1 MQDKDFIKSEKVP
14 MSKEEIRYITMGYL
28 EIYDKKKFL
37 DIGSGTG
44 SITIESLM
52 QNKNIKVTAIESDER
67 AYSTTLMNI
76 ESFEQRYGN
85 IKNRVKLIKGKA
97 PINLKE
103 KYDSIFIG
111 GTKGSVKEI
120 INWSSE
126 NLEENGTLVLNF
138 ISLENFYEAID
149 VIKQNDTL
157 SQEDI
162 AQIGV
167 SKVQS
172 IGRYTYFK
180 PNNPVFIIKAKKITK
195 EN

>member
-28 EIYDKKKFL
+28 DIYNKKNFL

-52 QNKNIKVTAIESDER
+52 QNKELKVTAIESDER

-85 IKNRVKLIKGKA
+85 IKNRVKLIKAKA
-97 PINLKE
+97 PLNLKE
-103 KYDSIFIG
+103 KYDAIFIG
-111 GTKGSVKEI
+111 GTKGSIKEI
-120 INWSSE
+120 IDWSIE

-138 ISLENFYEAID
+138 ISLENFYQAID
-149 VIKQNDTL
+149 VIKQNTNIL
-157 SQEDI
+157 QEDI
-162 AQIGV
+162 AQVGV
-167 SKVQS
+167 SKAEI
-172 IGRYTYFK
+172 IGRYTYLK
-180 PNNPVFIIKAKKITK
+180 PHNPVFIIKAKKITK
-195 EN
+195 ES

>member
-1 MQDKDFIKSEKVP
+1 MRDKDFIKSEKVP

-28 EIYDKKKFL
+28 EIYDKKNFL

-52 QNKNIKVTAIESDER
+52 QNKNLKVTAIESDER

-85 IKNRVKLIKGKA
+85 IKNRVKLMRGKA

-120 INWSSE
+120 IDWSSE

-138 ISLENFYEAID
+138 ISLENFYEAMDAIE
-149 VIKQNDTL
+149 QNNTL
-157 SQEDI
+157 LQEDI

-167 SKVQS
+167 SKVEP

-180 PNNPVFIIKAKKITK
+180 PHNPVFIIKVKKITK